1 MLEAIAAYIERHQLL
16 PNSGTII
23 VAVSGGADSLCLLHL
38 LHRLCSDPA
47 KRYPSVQLHVAHL
60 NHKLRGEA
68 GSADAA
74 SVAQLAAEWGL
85 PATIGEI
92 DVPALARQEKRS
104 LEDAARVAR
113 YRFLREVAAGQ
124 RIAVAHH
131 ADDQVETLLL
141 HWLRGGGLAGIL
153 GMQPR
158 QQDIIR
164 PLLATGRAEILTYCQ
179 QYNLHPLQDASNTDP
194 RFLRNRLRHELL
206 PLLES
211 MNPGIRS
218 TLLRNAEVVRA
229 DDEWIEAQVDRAW
242 PAVVV
247 STLET
252 RITLNL
258 SALQALPLSI
268 QRHLIRRVT
277 AQLCKGQSPL
287 ELRHYMLLEQLL
299 HHHQA
304 PMSIPTQL
312 DLPGQLHITCS
323 RGVLVFER
331 LSSHEQ
337 ATTIFSAADTI
348 QLLPVPGRVEIAN
361 TPWVAVAEPVTGVRL
376 QEVRQ
381 ALLRED
387 WSCVWRL
394 LPSTR
399 HSVYIDAI
407 NIDTYLQVRTRHP
420 GDRIQPLGMAHEKKV
435 QDVLVDAHIARADR
449 SSIPLF
455 FSSSHCVWLAG
466 ICLDERVK
474 LTSKTQQIIQLSIE
488 PGK

>member
-1 MLEAIAAYIERHQLL
+1 MLEASAAYIERHQLL
-16 PNSGTII
+16 PNSGTVI

-38 LHRLCSDPA
+38 LHRLCGDPA

-104 LEDAARVAR
+104 LEDAARAAR

-131 ADDQVETLLL
+131 ADDQVETL
-141 HWLRGGGLAGIL
+141 
-153 GMQPR
+153 
-158 QQDIIR
+158 
-164 PLLATGRAEILTYCQ
+164 CQ

-229 DDEWIEAQVDRAW
+229 DAEWIEAQVESAW
-242 PAVVV
+242 SAVVT
-247 STLET
+247 SNGET
-252 RITLNL
+252 RITLNA
-258 SALQALPLSI
+258 SALRDLPLSI

-277 AQLCKGQSPL
+277 AQLCRGQSPL
-287 ELRHYMLLEQLL
+287 ELRHYMLLEELL
-299 HHHQA
+299 QR
-304 PMSIPTQL
+304 SQVTINIPTQL

-387 WSCVWRL
+387 WPCVWRL

-474 LTSKTQQIIQLSIE
+474 LTSKTQQIIQLFIE

>member
-1 MLEAIAAYIERHQLL
+1 MLEAITAYIEQHQLL
-16 PNSGTII
+16 PASGTII
-23 VAVSGGADSLCLLHL
+23 VSVSGGADSLCLLHL
-38 LHRLCSDPA
+38 LHRLCGGPA

-68 GSADAA
+68 GAADAA
-74 SVAQLAAEWGL
+74 SVARLAAEWGL

-113 YRFLREVAAGQ
+113 YRFLREVAAER

-131 ADDQVETLLL
+131 ADDQVETLVL
-141 HWLRGGGLAGIL
+141 HWLRGGGLAGML

-164 PLLATGRAEILTYCQ
+164 PLLAISRGEILTYCQ
-179 QYNLHPLQDASNTDP
+179 QYNLHPLQDASNIDP
-194 RFLRNRLRHELL
+194 RFLRNRIRHELL

-218 TLLRNAEVVRA
+218 TLLRNAEVVRTDA
-229 DDEWIEAQVDRAW
+229 EWIETQVNSVW

-247 STLET
+247 STSET
-252 RITLNL
+252 RIALNASTLR
-258 SALQALPLSI
+258 ALPLSI
-268 QRHLIRRVT
+268 RRHLIRRVT
-277 AQLCKGQSPL
+277 AQLCNGQSPL
-287 ELRHYMLLEQLL
+287 ELRHYMVLEQLL
-299 HHHQA
+299 QQHQT

-331 LSSHEQ
+331 LAGHEQ
-337 ATTIFSAADTI
+337 VTTIFSAAANI

-361 TPWVAVAEPVTGVRL
+361 TPWVAVAEPVTGARL

-381 ALLRED
+381 ALLCED
-387 WSCVWRL
+387 WPQVWRL
-394 LPSTR
+394 LPTTR
-399 HSVYIDAI
+399 HIVYIDAM

-435 QDVLVDAHIARADR
+435 QDVLVDAHIAREDR

-455 FSSSHCVWLAG
+455 FSRLHCVWLAG

-488 PGK
+488 SGK